1 MRAEAAAGLVSLF
14 CLANNE
20 KKLLY
25 MKTQAIFFG
34 APRQANFQPYQPTAN
49 RIKVSLHQLVE
60 DLLTSLQPLAMKSNN
75 VLINGVPRGLCFF
88 AEENVLAYVL
98 WNMLSSVI
106 SEKTN
111 ECIHIQTLVDDD
123 RTMICIK
130 DAGNYI
136 YRAMAPDYRKLQD
149 AASQIGGCINLYNDD
164 QYGSNIVFSISNTRM
179 AV

>member
-1 MRAEAAAGLVSLF
+1 
-14 CLANNE
+14 
-20 KKLLY
+20 

-34 APRQANFQPYQPTAN
+34 APRQTKLQPFQPSAN
-49 RIKVSLHQLVE
+49 RIKVSLHQLVG
-60 DLLTSLQPLAMKSNN
+60 DLLASLQPLAMKNNN
-75 VLINGVPRGLCFF
+75 VLVNGVPQGLCFI

-106 SEKTN
+106 NEKKN
-111 ECIHIQTLVDDD
+111 ECIHVQTLVDDD

-136 YRAMAPDYRKLQD
+136 YRTLAADYRKLQE
-149 AASQIGGCINLYNDD
+149 AASQIGGCIDLYNDD
-164 QYGSNIVFSISNTRM
+164 KYGNNIAFSIPNTRM

>member
-1 MRAEAAAGLVSLF
+1 
-14 CLANNE
+14 
-20 KKLLY
+20 

-34 APRQANFQPYQPTAN
+34 APRQATLQPYQPSAS
-49 RIKVSLHQLVE
+49 RIKVSLHQLVN
-60 DLLTSLQPLAMKSNN
+60 DLLSSLQPLAMKNNN
-75 VLINGVPRGLCFF
+75 VLVNGIPQGLCFI

-106 SEKTN
+106 NDKKN

-136 YRAMAPDYRKLQD
+136 YRALAADYRKLQD
-149 AASQIGGCINLYNDD
+149 AAGRIGGSINLYNDA
-164 QYGSNIVFSISNTRM
+164 QYGSNIVFSISNSRM